1 MGPLISAEPTVLV
14 NAKPDSRIMHEEIFG
29 PVVCAVPFNTEDE
42 VLALADDAHFRPR
55 RRRLDQGHLR
65 AHRMAAAMESR
76 VEVWVDCYQAADSA
90 LPFGGTKESGWGRET
105 CRETLEEYLETKTV
119 VVSL

>member
-1 MGPLISAEPTVLV
+1 MSEPLLHWIDGESVVSADGTTRTGTDRPPPEF
-14 NAKPDSRIMHEEIFG
+14 DRCR
-29 PVVCAVPFNTEDE
+29 CAVPFDTESG
-42 VLALADDAHFRPR
+42 
-55 RRRLDQGHLR
+55 Q
-65 AHRMAAAMESR
+65 
-76 VEVWVDCYQAADSA
+76 VWVNCYEAADSA

>member
-1 MGPLISAEPTVLV
+1 MTEP
-14 NAKPDSRIMHEEIFG
+14 
-29 PVVCAVPFNTEDE
+29 
-42 VLALADDAHFRPR
+42 
-55 RRRLDQGHLR
+55 R
-65 AHRMAAAMESR
+65 AHRMAATIESGQ
-76 VEVWVDCYQAADSA
+76 VWVNCYQAADSA

>member
-1 MGPLISAEPTVLV
+1 MSDVQFAP
-14 NAKPDSRIMHEEIFG
+14 
-29 PVVCAVPFNTEDE
+29 AVSDDIR
-42 VLALADDAHFRPR
+42 LAQKMSIGGEWVGVGAAVWTRDVS
-55 RRRLDQGHLR
+55 R
-65 AHRMAAAMESR
+65 AHRMAAAIESGQ
-76 VEVWVDCYQAADSA
+76 VWVSCYQAADSA

>member
-1 MGPLISAEPTVLV
+1 MSQVQFAPTVWDDIRLAQKMLIGGDWV
-14 NAKPDSRIMHEEIFG
+14 SAISGRTL
-29 PVVCAVPFNTEDE
+29 PVIS
-42 VLALADDAHFRPR
+42 
-55 RRRLDQGHLR
+55 R
-65 AHRMAAAMESR
+65 AHRMAAAIESGQ
-76 VEVWVDCYQAADSA
+76 VWVNCYQAADSA

>member
-1 MGPLISAEPTVLV
+1 V

-29 PVVCAVPFNTEDE
+29 PVVAAVPFDTEDE
-42 VLALADDAHFRPR
+42 VLALANNTRFGLGAAVWTRDIS
-55 RRRLDQGHLR
+55 R
-65 AHRMAAAMESR
+65 AHRMAAAIESGQ
-76 VEVWVDCYQAADSA
+76 VWVNCYQAADSA